1 MKYYSID
8 STYSLEVVFGQIA
21 QPNLSQ
27 EILLPA
33 LHTAI
38 NTHGDISLLANDAAE
53 ASLLI
58 TSSYMLERVCEVVEL
73 TPVEQLRRHVIFQPQ
88 NFWHLH
94 LYAHCA
100 THISQQ
106 IVVCSVD
113 LLGLLHRPMI
123 EPQHHVVIIP
133 ALVKLRAR
141 H

>member
-73 TPVEQLRRHVIFQPQ
+73 TPVEQLRRHVIF
-88 NFWHLH
+88 
-94 LYAHCA
+94 
-100 THISQQ
+100 
-106 IVVCSVD
+106 
-113 LLGLLHRPMI
+113 
-123 EPQHHVVIIP
+123 
-133 ALVKLRAR
+133 
-141 H
+141 